1 MFGCGTA
8 CVVQPVQALVRADGE
23 VLRADFDVEDP
34 TSLTRRLTQQLVD
47 IQYGRVEHPWSVPI
61 DE

>member
-23 VLRADFDVEDP
+23 VLRAAFDVDDP
-34 TSLTRRLTQQLVD
+34 ASLTRRLMQQLLD
-47 IQYGRVEHPWSVPI
+47 IQYGRMPDHPWSVPV
-61 DE
+61 